1 MNCNATTM
9 PKKSS
14 CGFKNQFSTMTIHY
28 DTKKTDCFLDDG
40 CSVIEIMMKQIYE
53 VFLIQK
59 KYF

>member
-1 MNCNATTM
+1 
-9 PKKSS
+9 
-14 CGFKNQFSTMTIHY
+14 MTIHY